1 LISFLRAGL
10 DGSLINKIK
19 SFVFDLDGIINHPE
33 KIPHG
38 LVIKGSLKNSFMDPG
53 MLETLALLSG
63 KINLFVNTARS
74 EAYIQDFRQHFIK
87 HNIPI
92 HGWILEHG
100 AVVLDK
106 PEWTQRVLKDINLA
120 QIHNQICKV
129 AVDKNFPIDLNCY
142 YNDHKGFLLYSG
154 KGKLLAE
161 HFIYS
166 LQKVLKDNFRILV
179 GKRKI
184 AFIPKLADKY
194 LAFNNNFGHT
204 NQLSFAAGD
213 SIDDLTLLKHAH
225 FPLTLGGASQVV
237 KEYVKKRDGYISPG
251 TGHAGI
257 KELIHTVHQRLLTPK
272 SVIMVPGPRLPV
284 EKTETFRPSR
294 VSYLKRL
301 FQNPRDFKK
310 EPDLLFIQKLGKDLN
325 FGKNII
331 IEAAMRDWGGEVKAL
346 RAILKAF
353 TNILPFARWRL
364 IFRQERLGMGNI
376 KSFKVIIDKLEQ
388 YQYLPG
394 GQIRFSAPGVPGSPL
409 FPEKSDT
416 TLLLFDHPEDLKQW
430 YDLAM
435 PRMITRHP
443 EIPDTWFV
451 NPMFLKISDSPRN
464 VQNTRSPLFSG
475 SKVMMAANIVDQTD
489 IDIAVTG
496 YLGLKPHV
504 DTLIMAPRV
513 ITNKTRNRLIYNAV
527 QHMNVNYYSKFKKTD
542 KPEVLIVDTY
552 GDLSKLYQNCLITYL
567 GGGFDHRKRGF
578 DPMESLFVNVPVIL
592 GPIYDFNRIAVESL
606 QNTGFIHVL
615 QSKQTAPIDFI
626 MHAHKTIL
634 TPPDIKL
641 LNNFIE
647 KRTQDPM
654 RIVTEILAGI
664 VKIGSNGY
672 IIEENHYFSA
682 EQFNLN
688 ELIDTGN

>member
-1 LISFLRAGL
+1 MIPFLRAGL
-10 DGSLINKIK
+10 GGFLINKIK
-19 SFVFDLDGIINHPE
+19 SFVFDLDGIINHTQ
-33 KIPHG
+33 KIPDG

-53 MLETLALLSG
+53 MLKTLALLSR
-63 KINLFVNTARS
+63 KMNLFVNTARS
-74 EAYIQDFRQHFIK
+74 EAYIQDFRHHFIK
-87 HNIPI
+87 HNIRI
-92 HGWILEHG
+92 DGWILEHG

-106 PEWTQRVLKDINLA
+106 PEWTQRVLKDINLE

-129 AVDKNFPIDLNCY
+129 AVDRHFPIELNLY

-161 HFIYS
+161 HFIYC
-166 LQKVLKDNFRILV
+166 LQKILKDNFRILV

-225 FPLTLGGASQVV
+225 FPLTLAGASQVV
-237 KEYVKKRDGYISPG
+237 QEYVKIRGGYISPD

-257 KELIHTVHQRLLTPK
+257 RKLIQTVHQRLVTPQ
-272 SVIMVPGPRLPV
+272 SAIVVPGPRLPV

-294 VSYLKRL
+294 ISYLNRL
-301 FQNPRDFKK
+301 FQKSMEFKN
-310 EPDLLFIQKLGKDLN
+310 EPNLFFIQKLGKDLN

-346 RAILKAF
+346 HAILNAF
-353 TNILPFARWRL
+353 INILPFARWRL
-364 IFRQERLGMGNI
+364 KFRPERLGMGNL
-376 KSFKVIIDKLEQ
+376 KSFKAIIDKLEP
-388 YQYLPG
+388 YLYLPG
-394 GQIRFSAPGVPGSPL
+394 GQIRFSAPGVPESPL
-409 FPEKSDT
+409 FPGKSNA

-443 EIPDTWFV
+443 ERPDTWFV
-451 NPMFLKISDSPRN
+451 NPMFLKISDSTRN
-464 VQNTRSPLFSG
+464 VPDTIPPLFPG
-475 SKVMMAANIVDQTD
+475 SKVMMAANLVDQTD

-504 DTLIMAPRV
+504 DTLIIAPRV

-527 QHMNVNYYSKFKKTD
+527 QHMNVNYYSKFKNND

-552 GDLSKLYQNCLITYL
+552 GDLCRLYQNCLITYL

-578 DPMESLFVNVPVIL
+578 DPMESLFVDVPVIL
-592 GPIYDFNRIAVESL
+592 GPIYDFNRIVVESL
-606 QNTGFIHVL
+606 RETDFIHVL
-615 QSKQTAPIDFI
+615 QSKKTASKDFI
-626 MHAHKTIL
+626 LHAQKTIL
-634 TPPDIKL
+634 TPPNKKF
-641 LNNFIE
+641 LNKFIE
-647 KRTQDPM
+647 KRAHDPM

-664 VKIGSNGY
+664 LEIGFNGY
-672 IIEENHYFSA
+672 IIAENYYFSA
-682 EQFNLN
+682 EQLNPN
-688 ELIDTGN
+688 ELIDIGD

>member
-1 LISFLRAGL
+1 M
-10 DGSLINKIK
+10 DT
-19 SFVFDLDGIINHPE
+19 DM
-33 KIPHG
+33 
-38 LVIKGSLKNSFMDPG
+38 LK
-53 MLETLALLSG
+53 TLALLSR

-74 EAYIQDFRQHFIK
+74 EVYIEDFKQHFIK
-87 HNIPI
+87 HNIRI
-92 HGWILEHG
+92 DGWILEHG

-106 PEWTQRVLKDINLA
+106 PEWTQRVLKDINLE
-120 QIHNQICKV
+120 QIHNQICKI
-129 AVDKNFPIDLNCY
+129 AVDKHFPIDLNRYC
-142 YNDHKGFLLYSG
+142 NDHKGFLLYSG

-161 HFIYS
+161 HFIYF
-166 LQKVLKDNFRILV
+166 LQKILKDKFRILV

-204 NQLSFAAGD
+204 NQISFAAGD

-225 FPLTLGGASQVV
+225 FPLTLAGASQVV
-237 KEYVKKRDGYISPG
+237 QEYVKIRGGYISHD
-251 TGHAGI
+251 TGHTGI
-257 KELIHTVHQRLLTPK
+257 KKLIQIVHQRLVTPK
-272 SVIMVPGPRLPV
+272 SVITVPGPRLPV

-294 VSYLKRL
+294 ISYLNRL
-301 FQNPRDFKK
+301 FQNPIDFKK
-310 EPDLLFIQKLGKDLN
+310 KPNLLFIQKLGKDLN

-346 RAILKAF
+346 HAILKAF

-364 IFRQERLGMGNI
+364 RFRQERLGMGNL
-376 KSFKVIIDKLEQ
+376 KSFKAIIDKLEP
-388 YQYLPG
+388 YLYLPS
-394 GQIRFSAPGVPGSPL
+394 GQIRFSAPGVPETPL
-409 FPEKSDT
+409 FSGKSNA

-451 NPMFLKISDSPRN
+451 NPMFLKISDSTRN
-464 VQNTRSPLFSG
+464 MQNTIPPLFPG
-475 SKVMMAANIVDQTD
+475 SKVMIAANIVDQID
-489 IDIAVTG
+489 IDIAITG

-504 DTLIMAPRV
+504 DTLIIAPRV

-527 QHMNVNYYSKFKKTD
+527 QHMNVSYYSKLKNND

-552 GDLSKLYQNCLITYL
+552 GDLYRLYQNCLITYL

-578 DPMESLFVNVPVIL
+578 DPMESLFVDVPVIL

-606 QNTGFIHVL
+606 QKTGFIHVL
-615 QSKQTAPIDFI
+615 QSKKTAPKDFV
-626 MHAHKTIL
+626 MHAHKTIIA
-634 TPPDIKL
+634 PPDRKF
-641 LNNFIE
+641 LNNFIK
-647 KRTQDPM
+647 KRAQDPM
-654 RIVTEILAGI
+654 RILTEILAGI
-664 VKIGSNGY
+664 VKIGSNRY
-672 IIEENHYFSA
+672 IIEENNYFSA
-682 EQFNLN
+682 EQLNLN